1 MNISVNLSNPFVL
14 IFLCGTV
21 ATFLI
26 NHFLEFID
34 FRARAKNG
42 GSIPAV
48 LQKIPLA
55 VETFDTE
62 KLKNISAY
70 EDAKYFKWCISSVI
84 MMALDL
90 ALVLFGFYPFVFNF
104 ICSLTGFPST
114 IANSFCAF
122 FLFMLITAVPSF
134 VLAIPFSL
142 YDEFVLEKK
151 FGFSNM
157 TWKLWIT
164 DTLKSLV
171 ISLILI
177 SLLTFV
183 AAVAFVKFETS
194 WWFILAA
201 VMIAFT
207 FIMQVVYP
215 KFIAPLFNKF
225 SPLEDGEAKDKIMAI
240 LDKVGFKNGG
250 LFVMDESK
258 RSGHSNAYFSG
269 FGKTKR
275 IVLYDT
281 LLKSL
286 TPDELAAVLGHEL
299 GHFKLHHITKRL
311 FVMIPMEFVVTFLLY
326 KMAHLTGL
334 YNAFGFADI
343 TAQNVAGVQFIGI
356 FLASMLWS
364 SISEIVSPVSNIF
377 SRRHEYQADAFG
389 ADVCGSPE
397 PLITGLIK
405 LNSENLSELIPP
417 KLYVFWNY
425 SHPTLVERIEKL
437 KGTHLDHVSD
447 NYQNDII
454 QPFEMKNIPLILDV
468 VVPMWSPQT
477 EDMDSRRFY
486 VEHIVRNN
494 YFENDYHY
502 ELIENGSFCASAFFA
517 RKADI
522 CKADE
527 WYSVESKK
535 YSEKLQSS
543 TKIGK
548 AYIELMDDKVR
559 AYMNDDD
566 IQLTLYVSRKKGC
579 GSKLLNKLCEELRAQ
594 GWKNLYLWTDC
605 ECNWQ
610 WYTDHGYELVSKD
623 VYEPFTEQDG
633 EDYLTYIFR
642 KKL

>member
-1 MNISVNLSNPFVL
+1 MNMSVNLSNPFVL
-14 IFLCGTV
+14 IFLCGTA

-34 FRARAKNG
+34 FRSRVKNG
-42 GSIPAV
+42 GRIPDL

-55 VETFDTE
+55 AETFDTE

-70 EDAKYFKWCISSVI
+70 EDAKYFKWCISSVLTTI
-84 MMALDL
+84 LDL
-90 ALVLFGFYPFVFNF
+90 ALVIFGFYPFVFNF

-114 IANSFCAF
+114 IGNSFF
-122 FLFMLITAVPSF
+122 SFLLFTFITSIPSF
-134 VLAIPFSL
+134 ILALPFSL

-157 TWKLWIT
+157 TWKLWII
-164 DTLKSLV
+164 DTIKSMILG
-171 ISLILI
+171 LILM
-177 SLLTFV
+177 SLLTFI
-183 AAVAFVKFETS
+183 AAVAFVKFANS

-201 VMIAFT
+201 ILIAFT

-225 SPLEDGEAKDKIMAI
+225 SPLEDGEAKEKIMSI

-250 LFVMDESK
+250 LFVMDASK

-311 FVMIPMEFVVTFLLY
+311 FVMIPMEFLVTYLLY

-334 YNAFGFADI
+334 YNAFGFTNI
-343 TAQNVAGVQFIGI
+343 THQNVANVQFIGI
-356 FLASMLWS
+356 FLASMLWNAV
-364 SISEIVSPVSNIF
+364 SETVSPLSNIF
-377 SRRHEYQADAFG
+377 SRKQEYQADAFG
-389 ADVCGSPE
+389 AQACGTPDH
-397 PLITGLIK
+397 LITGLIK

-425 SHPTLVERIEKL
+425 SHPTLIERIEKL
-437 KGTHLDHVSD
+437 KSRNSFAGDSG
-447 NYQNDII
+447 DIYTI
-454 QPFEMKNIPLILDV
+454 RPFEMKNIPLILDV
-468 VVPMWSPQT
+468 VVPMWSPPV
-477 EDMDSRRFY
+477 EDMSFRRFY

-494 YFENDYHY
+494 FFENDLNF
-502 ELIENGSFCASAFFA
+502 ELIENGSFCTSAFFA
-517 RKADI
+517 RKTDI

-527 WYSVESKK
+527 WYALESKK
-535 YSEKLQSS
+535 YPENLLTS

-548 AYIELMDDKVR
+548 AYIELMDKKVR

-579 GSKLLNKLCEELRAQ
+579 GSKLLNELCDRLRNQ

-605 ECNWQ
+605 ECDWQ
-610 WYTDHGYELVSKD
+610 WYTKHGYELLSED
-623 VYEPFTEQDG
+623 VYKPFSSED
-633 EDYLTYIFR
+633 EDYMTYIFR

>member
-1 MNISVNLSNPFVL
+1 MNISVNFSNPFVL

-42 GSIPAV
+42 GRIPEI

-55 VETFDTE
+55 SETFDTE
-62 KLKNISAY
+62 KLKKISAY
-70 EDAKYFKWCISSVI
+70 EDAKYFKWCVSSVFTTV
-84 MMALDL
+84 LDL
-90 ALVLFGFYPFVFNF
+90 ALVIFGFYPFVFNF
-104 ICSLTGFPST
+104 ICGITGFPST
-114 IANSFCAF
+114 IGNSFCAF
-122 FLFMLITAVPSF
+122 LLFIIISGLPSTI
-134 VLAIPFSL
+134 LGLPFSL
-142 YDEFVLEKK
+142 YSEFVLEKK

-157 TWKLWIT
+157 TLKLWIA
-164 DTLKSLV
+164 DQIKGLIV
-171 ISLILI
+171 GLILM

-183 AAVAFVKFETS
+183 AAVAFVKFATS

-201 VMIAFT
+201 VLIAFT

-240 LDKVGFKNGG
+240 LEKIGFKNGG
-250 LFVMDESK
+250 LFVMDASK

-311 FVMIPMEFVVTFLLY
+311 FIMIPMEFIVTFFLY
-326 KMAHLTGL
+326 KMAHLMNL
-334 YNAFGFADI
+334 YDAFGFTNI

-356 FLASMLWS
+356 FLASMLWGAV
-364 SISEIVSPVSNIF
+364 SEIVTPVSNIF

-389 ADVCGSPE
+389 AKACGTPDH
-397 PLITGLIK
+397 LITGLIK

-437 KGTHLDHVSD
+437 NQVQQD
-447 NYQNDII
+447 N
-454 QPFEMKNIPLILDV
+454 
-468 VVPMWSPQT
+468 
-477 EDMDSRRFY
+477 
-486 VEHIVRNN
+486 
-494 YFENDYHY
+494 
-502 ELIENGSFCASAFFA
+502 SF
-517 RKADI
+517 
-522 CKADE
+522 
-527 WYSVESKK
+527 
-535 YSEKLQSS
+535 
-543 TKIGK
+543 
-548 AYIELMDDKVR
+548 
-559 AYMNDDD
+559 
-566 IQLTLYVSRKKGC
+566 
-579 GSKLLNKLCEELRAQ
+579 
-594 GWKNLYLWTDC
+594 
-605 ECNWQ
+605 
-610 WYTDHGYELVSKD
+610 
-623 VYEPFTEQDG
+623 
-633 EDYLTYIFR
+633 
-642 KKL
+642 

>member
-1 MNISVNLSNPFVL
+1 MNISVNLTNPFVL

-42 GSIPAV
+42 GRIPEA

-70 EDAKYFKWCISSVI
+70 EDAKYFKWCVSSFFTT
-84 MMALDL
+84 ALDL
-90 ALVLFGFYPFVFNF
+90 ALVIFGFYPLVFNF
-104 ICSLTGFPST
+104 ICGITGFPST
-114 IANSFCAF
+114 IGNSFAAF
-122 FLFMLITAVPSF
+122 LLFMILTAVPSF
-134 VLAIPFSL
+134 ILAIPFSL
-142 YDEFVLEKK
+142 YSEFVLEKK

-157 TWKLWIT
+157 TLKLWIA
-164 DTLKSLV
+164 DTLKSMV
-171 ISLILI
+171 IGMILMA
-177 SLLTFV
+177 LLTFI

-201 VMIAFT
+201 VLIAFT

-240 LDKVGFKNGG
+240 LEKIGFKNGG
-250 LFVMDESK
+250 LFVMDASK

-311 FVMIPMEFVVTFLLY
+311 FIMIPMEFVVTFLLY

-334 YNAFGFADI
+334 YNAFGFTNI
-343 TAQNVAGVQFIGI
+343 TAQNVAGVQFIGM
-356 FLASMLWS
+356 FLASMLWGAV
-364 SISEIVSPVSNIF
+364 SEIVTPVSNIF
-377 SRRHEYQADAFG
+377 SRKQEYQADAFG
-389 ADVCGSPE
+389 AKACGTPDH
-397 PLITGLIK
+397 LITGLIK

-437 KGTHLDHVSD
+437 NETQID
-447 NYQNDII
+447 
-454 QPFEMKNIPLILDV
+454 
-468 VVPMWSPQT
+468 
-477 EDMDSRRFY
+477 
-486 VEHIVRNN
+486 
-494 YFENDYHY
+494 
-502 ELIENGSFCASAFFA
+502 
-517 RKADI
+517 
-522 CKADE
+522 
-527 WYSVESKK
+527 
-535 YSEKLQSS
+535 
-543 TKIGK
+543 
-548 AYIELMDDKVR
+548 
-559 AYMNDDD
+559 
-566 IQLTLYVSRKKGC
+566 
-579 GSKLLNKLCEELRAQ
+579 
-594 GWKNLYLWTDC
+594 
-605 ECNWQ
+605 
-610 WYTDHGYELVSKD
+610 
-623 VYEPFTEQDG
+623 
-633 EDYLTYIFR
+633 
-642 KKL
+642 

>member
-1 MNISVNLSNPFVL
+1 MNISVNLTNPFVL

-34 FRARAKNG
+34 YRARVKNG
-42 GSIPAV
+42 GCIPEV

-70 EDAKYFKWCISSVI
+70 ENAKYFMWCLSSVF

-90 ALVLFGFYPFVFNF
+90 ALVFFGFYPFIFNF
-104 ICSLTGFPST
+104 ICSITGFPSG

-122 FLFMLITAVPSF
+122 LLFMIISGLPSSI
-134 VLAIPFSL
+134 LGLPFSL
-142 YDEFVLEKK
+142 YREFVIEKK

-164 DTLKSLV
+164 DQIKSLLV
-171 ISLILI
+171 GLILI
-177 SLLTFV
+177 CLLTFI
-183 AAVAFVKFETS
+183 AAVAFVNFTTS

-225 SPLEDGEAKDKIMAI
+225 SPLEDCEAKDKIMAI
-240 LDKVGFKNGG
+240 LEKIGFKNGG
-250 LFVMDESK
+250 LFVMDASK

-311 FVMIPMEFVVTFLLY
+311 FIMIPMEFVVTFLLY

-334 YNAFGFADI
+334 YNAFGFVNI
-343 TAQNVAGVQFIGI
+343 TAENVAGVQFIGM

-364 SISEIVSPVSNIF
+364 SVSEIVTPVSNIF
-377 SRRHEYQADAFG
+377 SRRQEYQADAFG
-389 ADVCGSPE
+389 AEACGTPDH
-397 PLITGLIK
+397 LITGLIK

-437 KGTHLDHVSD
+437 K
-447 NYQNDII
+447 
-454 QPFEMKNIPLILDV
+454 K
-468 VVPMWSPQT
+468 
-477 EDMDSRRFY
+477 
-486 VEHIVRNN
+486 
-494 YFENDYHY
+494 
-502 ELIENGSFCASAFFA
+502 
-517 RKADI
+517 
-522 CKADE
+522 
-527 WYSVESKK
+527 
-535 YSEKLQSS
+535 
-543 TKIGK
+543 
-548 AYIELMDDKVR
+548 
-559 AYMNDDD
+559 
-566 IQLTLYVSRKKGC
+566 
-579 GSKLLNKLCEELRAQ
+579 
-594 GWKNLYLWTDC
+594 
-605 ECNWQ
+605 
-610 WYTDHGYELVSKD
+610 
-623 VYEPFTEQDG
+623 
-633 EDYLTYIFR
+633 
-642 KKL
+642 

>member
-1 MNISVNLSNPFVL
+1 MNTSVNFSNPFVL

-55 VETFDTE
+55 AETFDTD

-70 EDAKYFKWCISSVI
+70 EDAKYFKWCLSSAFTLV
-84 MMALDL
+84 LDL
-90 ALVLFGFYPFVFNF
+90 ALVIFGFYPFVFYF
-104 ICSLTGFPST
+104 VCGITGFPSS
-114 IANSFCAF
+114 IGNSFCAF
-122 FLFMLITAVPSF
+122 FLFMILTAVPSF
-134 VLAIPFSL
+134 VLDLPFSL
-142 YDEFVLEKK
+142 YSEFVLEKK

-157 TWKLWIT
+157 TLKLWIA
-164 DTLKSLV
+164 DTLKSMIIGLV
-171 ISLILI
+171 LMA
-177 SLLTFV
+177 LLNFV
-183 AAVAFVKFETS
+183 AAVVFVKFASS

-201 VMIAFT
+201 ILIAFT

-240 LDKVGFKNGG
+240 LEKVGFKNGG
-250 LFVMDESK
+250 LFVMDASK

-311 FVMIPMEFVVTFLLY
+311 FIMIPMEFVVTFLLY
-326 KMAHLTGL
+326 KIAHIPEL
-334 YNAFGFADI
+334 YYAFGFLDDI
-343 TAQNVAGVQFIGI
+343 TAETIENVQFIGI
-356 FLASMLWS
+356 FLASMLWGA
-364 SISEIVSPVSNIF
+364 ISEIVTPLSNIF
-377 SRRHEYQADAFG
+377 SRKQEYQADAFG
-389 ADVCGSPE
+389 AEACGSPE

-437 KGTHLDHVSD
+437 R
-447 NYQNDII
+447 
-454 QPFEMKNIPLILDV
+454 E
-468 VVPMWSPQT
+468 
-477 EDMDSRRFY
+477 
-486 VEHIVRNN
+486 
-494 YFENDYHY
+494 
-502 ELIENGSFCASAFFA
+502 
-517 RKADI
+517 
-522 CKADE
+522 
-527 WYSVESKK
+527 
-535 YSEKLQSS
+535 
-543 TKIGK
+543 
-548 AYIELMDDKVR
+548 
-559 AYMNDDD
+559 
-566 IQLTLYVSRKKGC
+566 
-579 GSKLLNKLCEELRAQ
+579 
-594 GWKNLYLWTDC
+594 
-605 ECNWQ
+605 
-610 WYTDHGYELVSKD
+610 
-623 VYEPFTEQDG
+623 
-633 EDYLTYIFR
+633 
-642 KKL
+642 